1 MASTLPPCPWFRA
14 LRLPQEAVGRFIELQ
29 DTIYAHRRD
38 ELFKGRRT
46 VAVSTRAK
54 AGSGELEYY
63 RIRQGDTLGGIARR
77 YGVTVRQL
85 REWNGLRNNNIRAGR
100 RLKIYR

>member
-1 MASTLPPCPWFRA
+1 MKIAMGCDPNAEAFK
-14 LRLPQEAVGRFIELQ
+14 QEMIEYVKSLGHEVTDFGSE

-77 YGVTVRQL
+77 YGHTLEDQPTFERQ
-85 REWNGLRNNNIRAGR
+85 RFHHQRI
-100 RLKIYR
+100 I